1 MLQKLHNRVLASKAM
16 ILFLAFV
23 LSCAPLLTLAAS
35 ASPASDQISTHNAGA
50 GANHT
55 IKFKTPSGI
64 DAPTDSI
71 TLDLSSFTF
80 GAVNAG
86 DVDIF
91 YGPVT
96 GLENS
101 PAHGAVA
108 GINTWGIAMGA
119 GVITLTPPTNAV
131 PGTVPSNNFIVIYIG
146 THSAGG
152 VNRLTNPAVPGTA
165 YLNIGGN
172 FGDTASVVIL
182 IITNGN
188 VTVNT
193 TVASTLTLT
202 SINPNTMDV
211 GGTNF
216 IMTLVGT
223 GFMADS
229 VVRLDGGDRVTTF
242 VSSTQLTATI
252 LTADIASVGTRVMTV
267 WNPTGALL
275 SNSRNLT
282 VQTTTPGGGGGDTT
296 APVIS
301 NVQAI
306 NITQTS
312 ARIIWDTD
320 ETADSLTNYGL
331 TIIYTDSVS
340 NGSFVYS
347 HGLDLTGL
355 TPDTVYHF
363 QVISSDP
370 FGNTAVSGDYTFKT
384 LALNPLI
391 ISNVTST
398 SIQDT
403 SALIVWDTN
412 RPADSLVEYGTT
424 MSLSSWN
431 SVVGLVSNHAVPLTG
446 LQPDT
451 LYYYQVLSQDSQGA
465 SATSSIYTFRTVSDQ
480 TPPTNITLTATAG
493 DTVVLLDWTHS
504 PEPDF
509 AGVRIMRRT
518 GGYPTGPY
526 DGDLVYQGLLLS
538 TLDVGLING
547 VTYYYAAYAY
557 DTNLNFAS
565 GALDNATPQGTIQLP
580 PTSTPP
586 LPPAT
591 TTPPVIPPTT
601 TTPPILPP
609 ATTTPP
615 ITPPATTTPPTIPDI
630 SIHAIYYS
638 ANGTILLQPDEDGQ
652 YGVLGG
658 SSVLV
663 YVPTANLGATPQF
676 AVMTVAGH
684 TYSLTLSADGT
695 SYTGTFL
702 SPDSGVFDSDIRVT
716 FVDGRVGTA
725 LDDFEVQYGGQ
736 VVEEPLIIGP
746 VTTLPEAVVTL
757 YQNVNGEWVVWNGS
771 PYGQSN
777 PILSDENGGFTYVV
791 PNGLYYAQA
800 EKPGYTSQR
809 TPNIN
814 VRQNVFGGRI
824 PLIKIAEPLAVTGTF
839 PYVENLPEQIEY
851 TAQIIKQAIRE
862 PEMVQAVENYTAP
875 TLLSISLLNTA
886 AALPLF
892 NLLSYLQFF
901 FTQPILLFG
910 RQKKKRW
917 GLIYNSLTKQPIEF
931 AVVRLI
937 HFESHLIVQTKVTD
951 KYGRYVFQAK
961 AGNYLLEINKPG
973 YQFPTQYLIDLKTD
987 GEFVDIYHGEII
999 ALKEQSPIG
1008 LNVPLD
1014 PIVTVETPK
1023 KIIYKKTVRN
1033 AQHTLSLAGVV
1044 VAFLAL
1050 IISPTWLIAM
1060 IFLAQVGF
1068 YFLFRRLALP
1078 AKARPWGKIYDS
1090 TNKQPIKGAV
1100 VRIFDKK
1107 FNKLLETILTGDKG
1121 RYGFF
1126 ADKNT
1131 FYITVEAVG
1140 YEKYTSKDIDLVRTK
1155 KESVVDFDVALKP
1168 INKTQ

>member
-1 MLQKLHNRVLASKAM
+1 MLKKLQNRVLASKAM

-35 ASPASDQISTHNAGA
+35 ASPASDQITTHTAGA
-50 GANHT
+50 AANHT

-64 DAPTDSI
+64 DAPTDTI

-80 GAVNAG
+80 GALNSG

-101 PAHGAVA
+101 PAHGAVP

-131 PGTVPSNNFIVIYIG
+131 PGTVPANDLIVVYVG
-146 THSAGG
+146 THAAGG
-152 VNRLTNPAVPGTA
+152 INRLTNPAAPTA
-165 YLNIGGN
+165 VYLNIGGN
-172 FGDTASVVIL
+172 FGDTASVAIPIVA
-182 IITNGN
+182 NGN
-188 VTVNT
+188 VTVNA
-193 TVASTLTLT
+193 TVPSSLILT
-202 SINPNTMDV
+202 SINPNTVDV
-211 GGTNF
+211 GGANF
-216 IMTLVGT
+216 IMTLVGA

-252 LTADIASVGTRVMTV
+252 LAADIASVGTRVMTV

-282 VQTTTPGGGGGDTT
+282 VQTTVSGGGGGGDTT
-296 APVIS
+296 APIIS

-320 ETADSLTNYGL
+320 EPADSLTNYGL
-331 TIIYTDSVS
+331 TVIYTDSVS
-340 NGSFVYS
+340 NGSFVLS
-347 HGLDLTGL
+347 HGLDLSGL

-384 LALNPLI
+384 LALDPLV

-412 RPADSLVEYGTT
+412 RPADSLVQYGT
-424 MSLSSWN
+424 SALLGSWN
-431 SVVGLVSNHAVPLTG
+431 SVAGFVSNHAVPLSG
-446 LQPDT
+446 LQPNT
-451 LYYYQVLSQDSQGA
+451 IYYYRVISQDGLGA
-465 SATSSIYTFRTVSDQ
+465 SATSSIYTFRTSSDL

-493 DTVVLLDWTHS
+493 DTVVLLNWTHP

-509 AGVRIMRRT
+509 AGVKIMRRT
-518 GGYPTGPY
+518 GGYPVGPN
-526 DGDLVYQGLLLS
+526 DGDFVYQGLLLS
-538 TLDVGLING
+538 TLDVGLTNG

-557 DTNLNFAS
+557 DTNNNFAS

-591 TTPPVIPPTT
+591 TTPPVVPPTT
-601 TTPPILPP
+601 TTPPVV
-609 ATTTPP
+609 PP

-630 SIHAIYYS
+630 SIHAIYYA
-638 ANGTILLQPDEDGQ
+638 ANGTVLLQPDENGQ
-652 YGVLGG
+652 YGVLGN

-676 AVMTVAGH
+676 AVMTVGGH
-684 TYSLTLSADGT
+684 SYSLTLSADGT
-695 SYTGTFL
+695 AYTGTFL
-702 SPDSGVFDSDIRVT
+702 SPDSGLFNTDIRVT
-716 FVDGRVGTA
+716 FVDGRVGAA

-746 VTTLPEAVVTL
+746 VTALPEATVTL
-757 YQNVNGEWVVWNGS
+757 YQNINGEWVVWNGA

-777 PILSDENGGFTYVV
+777 PVISDENGGFTFVV

-809 TPNIN
+809 TANIN

-824 PLIKIAEPLAVTGTF
+824 PLIKVPEPLTVTGTF
-839 PYVENLPEQIEY
+839 PFVENLPEQVEY
-851 TAQIIKQAIRE
+851 TAQIIRQAIRD
-862 PEMVQAVENYTAP
+862 PQMVEAIESYAAP

-917 GLIYNSLTKQPIEF
+917 GLVYNSLTKQPIEF

-937 HFESHLIVQTKVTD
+937 HFESHLIVQTRVTD

-973 YQFPTQYLIDLKTD
+973 YQFPTQYLIDVKTD
-987 GEFVDIYHGEII
+987 GEFVDVYHGEMI

-1014 PIVTVETPK
+1014 PVVTVETPR

-1033 AQHTLSLAGVV
+1033 AQHSLSLAGVI

-1078 AKARPWGKIYDS
+1078 AKARPWGKIYNSS
-1090 TNKQPIKGAV
+1090 TKQPIKGAV

-1107 FNKLLETILTGDKG
+1107 FNKLLETMLTGERG

-1131 FYITVEAVG
+1131 FYITVEAEG

-1155 KESVVDFDVALKP
+1155 KETVVDFDVALKP
-1168 INKTQ
+1168 INKTT